1 VNRPGAVQ
9 TIDAATADLLRMRH
23 RQVNAARARFADADA
38 ETDPA
43 SRSFAWHALR
53 RTVSGRDHE
62 YAETI
67 YALDGAS

>member
-23 RQVNAARARFADADA
+23 RQVTAARTRLTEADA
-38 ETDPA
+38 ETNPA

-67 YALDGAS
+67 RALDVAE

>member
-1 VNRPGAVQ
+1 MNRPGTVQ
-9 TIDAATADLLRMRH
+9 TVDAATADLLRMRH
-23 RQVNAARARFADADA
+23 RQVAAARARFTDCDA

-53 RTVSGRDHE
+53 RTVCGRDHE

-67 YALDGAS
+67 RVLDGGS